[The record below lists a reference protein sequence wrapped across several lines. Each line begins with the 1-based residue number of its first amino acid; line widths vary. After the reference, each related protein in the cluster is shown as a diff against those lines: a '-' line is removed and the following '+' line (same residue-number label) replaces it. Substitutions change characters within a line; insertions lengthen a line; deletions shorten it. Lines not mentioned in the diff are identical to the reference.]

1 MNPKLLV
8 VSDDEVLS
16 TRLAELLAEAG
27 YAPDVAKAGGP
38 GYDLMII
45 DRALTGSLEMLLE
58 LRRQAV
64 TARALVLSPIGDDK
78 DQEAAKAAGADDYLT
93 TPFLPGN
100 LLRKVRGLLR
110 RHIDNAETIPFG
122 RAELDVRRYE
132 VVLPKGKR
140 IALSV
145 REFDLLRTL
154 VARPTV
160 IYPKAELRTKVF
172 GTEASESTVDTY
184 VYYLRKKLGHSVVR
198 SVYRLGYKAGTISA

>member
-1 MNPKLLV
+1 MIPKLLV
-8 VSDDEVLS
+8 VSADEVLI
-16 TRLAELLAEAG
+16 TRLGELLAEAG
-27 YAPDVAKAGGP
+27 YEHDVAGAGTP

-45 DRALTGSLEMLLE
+45 DRELAGSLEMLTE
-58 LRRQAV
+58 LRRHAV
-64 TARALVLSPIGDDK
+64 TARALVLSPIGDDR
-78 DQEAAKAAGADDYLT
+78 DQQAAKSAGADDYLT
-93 TPFLPGN
+93 TPFLPSA
-100 LLRKVRGLLR
+100 LLRKIRGLLR

-184 VYYLRKKLGHSVVR
+184 VYYLRKKLGHGVVR
-198 SVYRLGYKAGTISA
+198 SVYRLGYKAGTIS